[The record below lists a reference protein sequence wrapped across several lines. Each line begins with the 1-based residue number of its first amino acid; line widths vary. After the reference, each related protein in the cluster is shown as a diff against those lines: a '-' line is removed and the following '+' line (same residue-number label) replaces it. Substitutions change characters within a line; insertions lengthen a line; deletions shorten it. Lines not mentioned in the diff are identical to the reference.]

1 MKRLRQGP
9 QFVLNLMKL
18 LLEMMR
24 LLHAVLGI
32 TPAEPEREKT
42 YLLIWIATFTLILV
56 IVVTFVV
63 VFTPRIMR

>member
-1 MKRLRQGP
+1 MN
-9 QFVLNLMKL
+9 F

-42 YLLIWIATFTLILV
+42 YLLIWIATFALILV
-56 IVVTFVV
+56 IVVTFVLLA
-63 VFTPRIMR
+63 TPHIMR

>member
-1 MKRLRQGP
+1 
-9 QFVLNLMKL
+9 MKL